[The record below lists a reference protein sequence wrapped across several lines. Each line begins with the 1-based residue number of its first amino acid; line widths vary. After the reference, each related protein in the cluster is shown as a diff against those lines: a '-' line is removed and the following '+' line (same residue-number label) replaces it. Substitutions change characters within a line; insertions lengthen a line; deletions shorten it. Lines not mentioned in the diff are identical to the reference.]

1 MSAPHTPG
9 PPPAVPP
16 QSAGEVG
23 QVTIDGRTETVVWRR
38 VSPVTPLAN
47 TWQTVVVVVFLLAF
61 NLLQALGEARSE
73 ATGSFA
79 EEASSA
85 LDMLWDTFGLAL
97 ILVPL
102 GLVLL
107 FVGYFVLAW
116 RRTSYTVTSD
126 SVVFRQGVLQRKERV
141 LRVTR
146 LQTIDVVR
154 PLLGRI
160 FGLGNLK
167 VEAAGGIGSN
177 IEIGLLK
184 EAELRALRAEIL
196 ARAAGV
202 DAAARPLAP
211 TAAAAPAGGPAA
223 PLPSGFEGGLPM
235 EAELRAPEAPEREI
249 YTVPTGMFLV
259 SLLRSGSVLL
269 GVLVVI
275 VALGG
280 GFWMLSHGA
289 AVGTILFSSLA
300 PTVLVFAS
308 LVWHRFAGE
317 FGFRAALSPDG
328 IRIQRGLT
336 QSVALTVP
344 PRRIQ
349 KVVLS
354 QPLLWRGKDWW
365 RVSVRVPGHER
376 AESNGKGDPS
386 GEVTLLPVGSRTQAE
401 YALWL
406 AVPDLGVEPAQIPA
420 LLAAGLTGKNTDSGF
435 VPSPP
440 SARFFDPLVRT
451 RRGLL
456 LTPTVALVRYGW
468 FVRKLAVVPL
478 NRLQS
483 LALRSG
489 PLARAAGL
497 ANLEFH
503 SAGALQLGG
512 IAKHLDARAAEQA
525 LQAAAHFARQA
536 RHSEPPEQWM
546 RRVASVAS
554 PPTP

>member
-1 MSAPHTPG
+1 MTAPLSPG
-9 PPPAVPP
+9 SLPGLPP
-16 QSAGEVG
+16 QAAGQVG

-38 VSPVTPLAN
+38 VSPITPLAN
-47 TWQTVVVVVFLLAF
+47 TWQALTVLLFVVTINVV
-61 NLLQALGEARSE
+61 QAIGEARQE
-73 ATGSFA
+73 LDEDFVGQ
-79 EEASSA
+79 ASSTVGR
-85 LDMLWDTFGLAL
+85 LWQDFGPLVL
-97 ILVPL
+97 VVPL
-102 GLVLL
+102 VILL
-107 FVGYFVLAW
+107 LLVGYFVLAW
-116 RRTSYTVTSD
+116 RRITYTVTSD

-167 VEAAGGIGSN
+167 VEAAGGTGSN

-202 DAAARPLAP
+202 TAAARPAP
-211 TAAAAPAGGPAA
+211 SAPHPQVPAVA
-223 PLPSGFEGGLPM
+223 IPSGFEGGLPM

-249 YTVPTGMFLV
+249 YAVPTGMFLL
-259 SLLRSGSVLL
+259 SLLRSGSVLT
-269 GVLVVI
+269 GILVVLA
-275 VALGG
+275 ALGG
-280 GFWMLSHGA
+280 GIWMLSEGVA
-289 AVGTILFSSLA
+289 IGTILFSSLA
-300 PTVLVFAS
+300 PTVVVFAS
-308 LVWHRFAGE
+308 LVWYRFAGE

-349 KVVLS
+349 MVVFR

-365 RVSVRVPGHER
+365 RVVVRVPGHER
-376 AESNGKGDPS
+376 AESNSKGDPS
-386 GEVTLLPVGSRTQAE
+386 GEVTLLPVGSRTLAE

-406 AVPDLGVEPAQIPA
+406 AVPDLGVEPARIPS
-420 LLAAGLTGKNTDSGF
+420 LLGAGLLGKHTDGGF

-440 SARFFDPLVRT
+440 SARFFDPLVRA
-451 RRGLL
+451 RRGLV

-478 NRLQS
+478 NRVQS

-489 PLARAAGL
+489 PLERAAGL
-497 ANLEFH
+497 ATLQFH
-503 SAGALQLGG
+503 SAGALQIGG
-512 IAKHLDARAAEQA
+512 TAKHLDVRAAEQA
-525 LQAAAHFARQA
+525 LQTAAHFARQA

-546 RRVASVAS
+546 QRVASVAS
-554 PPTP
+554 PPVA